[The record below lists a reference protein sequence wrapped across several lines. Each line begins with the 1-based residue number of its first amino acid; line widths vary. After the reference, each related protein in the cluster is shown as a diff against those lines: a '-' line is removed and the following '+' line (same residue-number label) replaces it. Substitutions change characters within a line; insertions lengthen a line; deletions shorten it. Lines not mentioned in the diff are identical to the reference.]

1 MGPGW
6 ALDSS
11 GTSEVN
17 YSVDLQAQY
26 RWLKLEKANVN
37 LVGDNV
43 NLDAVSSHRT
53 RVGGRLNYTANR
65 QFTPY
70 AGLAW
75 EHEFTYKSSGSVY
88 GYGLKEADGSG
99 SSGVGEIGVSFNP
112 DANGP
117 FTIDANVQA
126 YMGQREGVMGRLMAN
141 CRFQA
146 FSPGRVAPV
155 FLKCP
160 REPACFR
167 KGNEKAPMPSGSFL
181 QVRAWVIIPG
191 AGSDSKIVN
200 LSLSL
205 PGNLSVNPR
214 MINSLY

>member
-1 MGPGW
+1 MDFNSNLYDIAGNRARIDRGN
-6 ALDSS
+6 AYYGAGLGLGFIRDIGSH
-11 GTSEVN
+11 
-17 YSVDLQAQY
+17 YSVDLEAQY
-26 RWLKLEKANVN
+26 KWLKLEKA
-37 LVGDNV
+37 NV

-88 GYGLKEADGSG
+88 GYEMKEADGSG

-126 YMGQREGVMGRLMAN
+126 YMGQREGVMGRVMAN
-141 CRFQA
+141 YRFQA

-160 REPACFR
+160 REPS
-167 KGNEKAPMPSGSFL
+167 SG
-181 QVRAWVIIPG
+181 REM
-191 AGSDSKIVN
+191 KK
-200 LSLSL
+200 
-205 PGNLSVNPR
+205 PR
-214 MINSLY
+214 CHRGLFYW